1 MLNHELWEMIQ
12 IDLKTIYN
20 KVQDQNKV
28 TNIDKNLTKLTFVIQ
43 WKNIIE
49 MEILLNISKGDFSL
63 NVYENWIRR

>member
-1 MLNHELWEMIQ
+1 VLNHELWEMIQ

>member
-63 NVYENWIRR
+63 NV

>member
-1 MLNHELWEMIQ
+1 MRNDQ

-28 TNIDKNLTKLTFVIQ
+28 TNIYIDKNLTKLTFVIQ

-63 NVYENWIRR
+63 NV

>member
-1 MLNHELWEMIQ
+1 VLNHELWEMIQ

-63 NVYENWIRR
+63 NV